1 MFPKNSDLGLKKP
14 ATVKYLPRGL
24 KYPAAGSRLWKLHKL
39 QGSHILHCWYQVLP
53 GRINGQSTSQGQSQ
67 GPQKI
72 VNEHLL
78 SSEQDHSLTKESTPP
93 PELSLPAR
101 WIPHCCG
108 PVPAWISQST
118 LFQIKVSTVVI
129 LFLVHTFYE
138 YFWREM
144 SSQLVFEFL
153 RLWNKGTHYWV
164 RRLHPGCG
172 SWMELWWPEGSLCQ
186 KWLVIP
192 WILTPCPKLD
202 SCWNVCAP
210 EPVIMTITPLNP
222 GGHVTSCFLK
232 RMWIELM
239 YTMCPQ
245 SVSPSIS

>member
-1 MFPKNSDLGLKKP
+1 M
-14 ATVKYLPRGL
+14 
-24 KYPAAGSRLWKLHKL
+24 
-39 QGSHILHCWYQVLP
+39 
-53 GRINGQSTSQGQSQ
+53 
-67 GPQKI
+67 
-72 VNEHLL
+72 
-78 SSEQDHSLTKESTPP
+78 KESAPP
-93 PELSLPAR
+93 PELSLPNACP

-108 PVPAWISQST
+108 PVTAWISRST

-164 RRLHPGCG
+164 RTLHPGYG
-172 SWMELWWPEGSLCQ
+172 TWMELWWPEGTLCQ
-186 KWLVIP
+186 KWLVVP
-192 WILTPCPKLD
+192 WILTPCLKLD
-202 SCWNVCAP
+202 SCWDVCAP
-210 EPVIMTITPLNP
+210 EPVIMTIAPLNP

-232 RMWIELM
+232 RTWIELM
-239 YTMCPQ
+239 YTMRPQ